1 MISFVEETDNL
12 FSSEEVYSSFKSH
25 GVEVN
30 TGKPPPGRLEKIF
43 QDAYSL
49 GSINREDAL
58 SLVNLKTEEIPYL
71 LIAAS
76 KVRDAGKGRTL
87 SFSKNLFLPLTR
99 LCRDRCGYCTF
110 KIEPQEGQLFVPPDE
125 VKEMARKGAQL
136 GCTELLFVTGDKPEL
151 AYSVYRD
158 ALREI
163 GYKTTAE
170 YLIAMCEAGLREN
183 IFPHSNLGLATRD
196 ELAALRESNP
206 SMGLML
212 ENISPRLLKK
222 GQAHYRSADKV
233 PKLRMRT
240 MEMAGELR
248 IAWTSG
254 ILVGIRETWEER
266 IDSLY
271 ALKRLSDEYGHIQEI
286 IIQNFSPK
294 HGIIMQNYPPPSF
307 MEMLK
312 TVAISRL
319 IFGENMNIQI
329 PPNLNPAT
337 YPLFIFAGI
346 NDLGGVSPVTIDYV
360 NPEAPWPHIKNM
372 ANLCDDVGFKLEERL
387 PVYPEFINEEFISK
401 AVLERIHNFVDKS
414 GFAISQEVGNE
425 AN

>member
-12 FSSEEVYSSFKSH
+12 FSSEQVYSSFKSH

-30 TGKPPPGRLEKIF
+30 RGKPLSGKLEKIF

-49 GSINREDAL
+49 GSINREQAL

-76 KVRDAGKGRTL
+76 KVRDRGKGRTL
-87 SFSKNLFLPLTR
+87 SYSKNIFLPLTR
-99 LCRDRCGYCTF
+99 LCRDHCGYCTF
-110 KIEPQEGQLFVPPDE
+110 KIEPQEVQLFVPPDE
-125 VKEMARKGAQL
+125 VKGMARKGAQL

-196 ELAALRESNP
+196 ELARLRESNP

-240 MEMAGELR
+240 MEIAGELR

-254 ILVGIRETWEER
+254 ILVGIGETWEER

-271 ALKRLSDEYGHIQEI
+271 ALKGLSDEYGHIQEI
-286 IIQNFSPK
+286 IIQNFTPK
-294 HGIIMQNYPPPSF
+294 NGIIMQNFPPPSF
-307 MEMLK
+307 MDMLK

-360 NPEAPWPHIKNM
+360 NPESPWPHIRNM
-372 ANLCDDVGFKLEERL
+372 TNLCDEVGFKLEERL

-401 AVLERIHNFVDKS
+401 AILERIYNFVDKS
-414 GFAISQEVGNE
+414 GFVVSQEVENGTN
-425 AN
+425 

>member
-1 MISFVEETDNL
+1 MISFVEESAEH
-12 FSSEEVYSSFKSH
+12 FFPKQVCSSFKSQ
-25 GVEVN
+25 GIELN
-30 TGKPPPGRLEKIF
+30 PEKRPSKRLEKIF
-43 QDAYSL
+43 HHAFTS
-49 GSINREDAL
+49 GSIKREDAL
-58 SLVNLKTEEIPYL
+58 FIADLKKEELPHVFA
-71 LIAAS
+71 AAS
-76 KVRDAGKGRTL
+76 SIRDRGKGRTL
-87 SFSKNLFLPLTR
+87 SFSRNIFVPLTR
-99 LCRDRCGYCTF
+99 LCRDHCGYCTF
-110 KIEPQEGQLFVPPDE
+110 KIEPHEGELFVPPDE
-125 VKEMARKGAQL
+125 VTDLARKGARL

-151 AYSVYRD
+151 VYPVYRD
-158 ALREI
+158 ALAGI
-163 GYKTTAE
+163 GYKSTAE

-183 IFPHSNLGLATRD
+183 IFPHSNLGLSTRE
-196 ELAALRESNP
+196 ELLALKESNP

-240 MEMAGELR
+240 MELAGELR

-254 ILVGIRETWEER
+254 ILVGIGETWEER

-271 ALKRLSDEYGHIQEI
+271 ALKALSDDYGHIQEI

-294 HGIIMQNYPPPSF
+294 HGILMQNCSSPSF
-307 MEMLK
+307 LEMLK

-329 PPNLNPAT
+329 PPNLNAET

-360 NPEAPWPHIKNM
+360 NPEALWPQIKDM
-372 ANLCDDVGFKLEERL
+372 ENLCRQVGFKLEERL
-387 PVYPEFINEEFISK
+387 PVYPEFINGEFISK
-401 AVLERIHNFVDKS
+401 AVLERIFKFVDES
-414 GFAISQEVGNE
+414 GFVQSREVGNE
-425 AN
+425 RN

>member
-12 FSSEEVYSSFKSH
+12 FSSEHVYSSFKSH

-30 TGKPPPGRLEKIF
+30 SGKTPSTRLEMIL

-58 SLVNLKTEEIPYL
+58 FLVNLKTEEIAYL
-71 LIAAS
+71 LMAAS
-76 KVRDAGKGRTL
+76 KIRDRGKGKTL
-87 SFSKNLFLPLTR
+87 SFSKNIFVPLTR
-99 LCRDRCGYCTF
+99 LCRDHCGYCTF
-110 KIEPQEGQLFVPPDE
+110 KVELDAGELFVSPDE
-125 VKEMARKGAQL
+125 VTEMARKGAQL

-151 AYSVYRD
+151 VYPVYRE
-158 ALREI
+158 ALGKI

-170 YLIAMCEAGLREN
+170 YLIAMCEVALREK
-183 IFPHSNLGLATRD
+183 IFPHSNLGLATWD
-196 ELAALRESNP
+196 ELVALRESNP

-240 MEMAGELR
+240 MELAGELR

-254 ILVGIRETWEER
+254 ILVGIGETWEER

-271 ALKRLSDEYGHIQEI
+271 ALKGLSDEYGHIQEI

-294 HGIIMQNYPPPSF
+294 HGIIMQNYPPPGF
-307 MEMLK
+307 VEMLK

-319 IFGENMNIQI
+319 IFGDNMNIQI
-329 PPNLNPAT
+329 PPNINPET

-360 NPEAPWPHIKNM
+360 NPEAPWPHIKKM
-372 ANLCDDVGFKLEERL
+372 KSLCDEVGFKIEERL

-401 AVLERIHNFVDKS
+401 AVLERIRNFVDKS
-414 GFAISQEVGNE
+414 GFVISQEVENGTN
-425 AN
+425 

>member
-12 FSSEEVYSSFKSH
+12 FSSEQVYSSFKSH

-30 TGKPPPGRLEKIF
+30 TGKPPSGRLEKIF
-43 QDAYSL
+43 HDAYSL
-49 GSINREDAL
+49 GSIAREDAL
-58 SLVNLKTEEIPYL
+58 SLVNLRTEEIPHL

-76 KVRDAGKGRTL
+76 KVRDKGKGRTL
-87 SFSKNLFLPLTR
+87 SFSKNIFLPLTR
-99 LCRDRCGYCTF
+99 LCRDHCGYCTF
-110 KIEPQEGQLFVPPDE
+110 KIEPQEGQLFVGPDE

-151 AYSVYRD
+151 AYSIYRD

-240 MEMAGELR
+240 MELAGDLR
-248 IAWTSG
+248 IPWTSG
-254 ILVGIRETWEER
+254 ILVGIGETWEER

-271 ALKRLSDEYGHIQEI
+271 ALKSLSDEYGHIQEI

-294 HGIIMQNYPPPSF
+294 HGIIMERYPPPSF

-329 PPNLNPAT
+329 PPNLNPET

-346 NDLGGVSPVTIDYV
+346 NDLGGVSPITIDFV
-360 NPEAPWPHIKNM
+360 NPEAPWPHIIDM
-372 ANLCDDVGFKLEERL
+372 RNLCDDIGFKLEERL

-401 AVLERIHNFVDKS
+401 ALLECIHSFVDES
-414 GFAISQEVGNE
+414 GYVPSQEVENGRN
-425 AN
+425 

>member
-12 FSSEEVYSSFKSH
+12 FSSEHVYSSFKSH

-30 TGKPPPGRLEKIF
+30 SGKTPSTRLEMIL

-58 SLVNLKTEEIPYL
+58 FLVNLKTEEIPYL
-71 LIAAS
+71 LMAAS
-76 KVRDAGKGRTL
+76 KIRDRGKGKTL
-87 SFSKNLFLPLTR
+87 SFSKNIFVPLTR
-99 LCRDRCGYCTF
+99 LCRDHCGYCTF
-110 KIEPQEGQLFVPPDE
+110 KIEPDEGELFVSPDE
-125 VKEMARKGAQL
+125 VTEMARKGAQL

-151 AYSVYRD
+151 VYPVYRE
-158 ALREI
+158 ALGKI

-170 YLIAMCEAGLREN
+170 YLIAMCEVALREK
-183 IFPHSNLGLATRD
+183 IFPHSNLGLATWD
-196 ELAALRESNP
+196 ELVALRESNP

-240 MEMAGELR
+240 MELAGELR

-254 ILVGIRETWEER
+254 ILVGIGETWEER

-271 ALKRLSDEYGHIQEI
+271 ALKGLSDEYGHIQEI

-294 HGIIMQNYPPPSF
+294 HGIIMQNYPPPGF
-307 MEMLK
+307 IEMLK

-319 IFGENMNIQI
+319 IFGDNMNIQI
-329 PPNLNPAT
+329 PPNINPET

-360 NPEAPWPHIKNM
+360 NPEAPWPHIKKM
-372 ANLCDDVGFKLEERL
+372 KSLCDEVGFKIEERL

-401 AVLERIHNFVDKS
+401 AVLERIRNFVDKS
-414 GFAISQEVGNE
+414 GFVISQEVENGTN
-425 AN
+425 

>member
-1 MISFVEETDNL
+1 MISFVEETANL
-12 FSSEEVYSSFKSH
+12 FSSEQVYSSFKSQ

-30 TGKPPPGRLEKIF
+30 TGKPPSKRLEKIF

-49 GSINREDAL
+49 GSINRDDAL
-58 SLVNLKTEEIPYL
+58 FLVDLKKEEVPYL

-76 KVRDAGKGRTL
+76 KIRDRGRGKTL
-87 SFSKNLFLPLTR
+87 SFSKNIFLPLTR
-99 LCRDRCGYCTF
+99 LCRDHCGYCTF
-110 KIEPQEGQLFVPPDE
+110 KIEPQEGELFVPPDE
-125 VKEMARKGAQL
+125 VIEMARKGAQL

-151 AYSVYRD
+151 LYPLYRD
-158 ALREI
+158 ALQEI

-170 YLIAMCEAGLREN
+170 YLIAMSEAGLREN

-196 ELAALRESNP
+196 ELEALRESNP

-240 MEMAGELR
+240 MELAGELR
-248 IAWTSG
+248 IAWTTG
-254 ILVGIRETWEER
+254 ILVGIGETWDER

-271 ALKRLSDEYGHIQEI
+271 ALKGLSDEYGHIQEI

-329 PPNLNPAT
+329 PPNLNPET

-360 NPEAPWPHIKNM
+360 NPEAPWPQIERMKNI
-372 ANLCDDVGFKLEERL
+372 CDEVGFKIEERL
-387 PVYPEFINEEFISK
+387 PVYPEFINDEFISK
-401 AVLERIHNFVDKS
+401 AVLERIYNFVDKS
-414 GFAISQEVGNE
+414 GFVISEEVENGTN
-425 AN
+425 